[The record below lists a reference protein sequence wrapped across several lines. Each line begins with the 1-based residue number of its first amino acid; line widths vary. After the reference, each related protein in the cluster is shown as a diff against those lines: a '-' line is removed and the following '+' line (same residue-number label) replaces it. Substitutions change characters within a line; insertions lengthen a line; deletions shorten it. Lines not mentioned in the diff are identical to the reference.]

1 MYIYIYHYLPSTE
14 NVYCKVVIVI
24 VDFYYQG
31 LNQHWM
37 NAVTNVLWEFLKKC
51 KLLYYLLYCYGVL

>member
-24 VDFYYQG
+24 VDFYYQV
-31 LNQHWM
+31 LNQLWM
-37 NAVTNVLWEFLKKC
+37 NAVTKNSAVFKTF
-51 KLLYYLLYCYGVL
+51 GGNS